1 MKNHSLPL
9 ILCFSLLSSLTPTH
23 FLQISPVLGQEVLDP
38 QKKEWIKVELYF
50 GLSST
55 TREISEQEWQ
65 QFLSHEITS
74 RFPEGLTVI
83 DSYGQ
88 YLHYSG
94 CLAKERAKIV
104 IILLKQP
111 LNEQKVQEII
121 QLFKETFQQESVL
134 KVITPVQ
141 AEF

>member
-1 MKNHSLPL
+1 MPF
-9 ILCFSLLSSLTPTH
+9 ILCLSLLSPLTPTH
-23 FLQISPVLGQEVLDP
+23 FLQISPVMGQEVLDP

-50 GLSST
+50 GLSSK

-65 QFLSHEITS
+65 QFLNYEITP

-88 YLHYSG
+88 YLHSEG
-94 CLAKERAKIV
+94 CLVKERAKIA

-111 LNEQKVQEII
+111 LNEQKIQEII
-121 QLFKETFQQESVL
+121 ELFKETFQQESVL